1 MSNPTD
7 DPAFYE
13 EHANVDRSLS
23 SVPGSDS
30 ATQGRIG
37 AEYSTDDE
45 LTDLIDDEGRVV
57 DAAVTD
63 GPEETREARTSFL
76 TPLPQVRMTWSPLIP
91 PPAFPEPLPLQRL
104 SGMQVSSPTGPDEEG
119 TSSEGTTSTAAA
131 RERLA

>member
-30 ATQGRIG
+30 ATRGTTG
-37 AEYSTDDE
+37 ADYSTDDDVP
-45 LTDLIDDEGRVV
+45 DLIDDEGRIV

-63 GPEETREARTSFL
+63 GPEEIREARTSFL
-76 TPLPQVRMTWSPLIP
+76 APLPHVRMTWPRFIP
-91 PPAFPEPLPLQRL
+91 PPAFPEPLSFAKAVQDADFF
-104 SGMQVSSPTGPDEEG
+104 SY
-119 TSSEGTTSTAAA
+119 
-131 RERLA
+131 